1 MEKSSFISEWKQ
13 ILTNKKVLI
22 PIIAVAFVPLLYAG
36 MFLWAFWDPYN
47 YLSDLPV
54 AVVNEDAGADYE
66 GEHLEL
72 GKELVDKLKDNDEF
86 QFQFVPKQ
94 EGYRDL
100 ENRKYYMLIEIPKN
114 FSENATTLMDEKPKK
129 LELKYV
135 PNEAYNFLSSQIGE
149 TAAKEIKAEVS
160 KAVTSTYAETMF
172 DKVEDVAEGL
182 EKASDGSKKLDDGAK
197 ELADG
202 SKELKDNLEVLASS
216 SIEFENGV
224 TKARSGSGELADGSH
239 DLADGMNQLTDAS
252 GKLTGASKDVQK
264 GSHALNSGISQV
276 NNGLQEL
283 NGKVPDLVAG
293 TGKVQ
298 DGLNQ
303 LQTQLPKQMAD
314 SIGAKIK
321 ASSGEMD
328 AGLDQ
333 LNQGINNSLKNE
345 LAPKL
350 SSGVSSAVSSQIS
363 SEVGAAVD
371 QLEGTIAEM
380 QKQQMETLYASLLKN
395 GVPKETVDGVF
406 SQMAQESP
414 STEAIKGQ
422 LQTKLGNM
430 EGQIK
435 AGVEAGVQQGID
447 QATAGINEGF
457 NQYKSEVNKKLGGAT
472 AGLDKEIQQAIDP
485 VFDQLSNGLGT
496 IQSGQVALQEGVQ
509 KLSNGAKEL
518 QDGSSKLSSGQK
530 EYVNN
535 MEVFNQ
541 KIKEANS
548 GAHQLSDGANE
559 LSNGMGQLADG
570 SSKIKDGSQ
579 KLAEGSGKLSDG
591 TTELQ
596 DGTTE
601 LHEKLSEAADEAG
614 SVDANDD
621 TYDMMGSPVDVNK
634 EEVNPVPNYGT
645 GFAPYFIS
653 LGLFVGAL
661 LMTIVFNLRDP
672 AVNPRNGIT
681 WFLGKFGVVAI
692 TGVIQALLVD
702 AILLFGLGIE
712 VKSVPLFIFV
722 SIITSLSFMTLI
734 QLLVTTLGDPGR
746 FIAIIILIL
755 QLTTSAGTF
764 PLELIPRFIQP
775 LNSLLP
781 MTYSV
786 QAFKAVIS
794 SGDYSFMWQNVGILG
809 LYMLGCAALTM
820 AFFIVKNNVN
830 NKKELHQNADASI

>member
-1 MEKSSFISEWKQ
+1 MEKSSFLSEWKQ
-13 ILTNKKVLI
+13 ILTNKRVLI

-36 MFLWAFWDPYN
+36 MFLWAFWDPYE

-72 GKELVDKLKDNDEF
+72 GEELVDELKDNDEF
-86 QFQFVPKQ
+86 EFHFVPKK

-149 TAAKEIKAEVS
+149 TAAKEIRAEVS

-172 DKVEDVAEGL
+172 DKVGDVAEGL

-197 ELADG
+197 DLADG

-264 GSHALNSGISQV
+264 GSQALNSGISQV

-303 LQTQLPKQMAD
+303 LQSQLPKQMAE
-314 SIGAKIK
+314 SIGAKIQ
-321 ASSGEMD
+321 ASSGEMN

-333 LNQGINNSLKNE
+333 LNQGINKSLKNE

-371 QLEGTIAEM
+371 QLEGTITEM
-380 QKQQMETLYASLLKN
+380 QKKQMEALYTSLLKN
-395 GVPKETVDGVF
+395 GVPKETVDGIF
-406 SQMAQESP
+406 AEMAKESP

-422 LQTKLGNM
+422 LQEKLGNM
-430 EGQIK
+430 EGQIQ
-435 AGVEAGVQQGID
+435 AGVEAGVNQGID

-457 NQYKSEVNKKLGGAT
+457 NQYKSEVNKKLGGSS

-485 VFDQLSNGLGT
+485 VFDQLSNGLGA
-496 IQSGQVALQEGVQ
+496 IQSGQVALQEGVHQ
-509 KLSNGAKEL
+509 LSNGAKEL
-518 QDGSSKLSSGQK
+518 QDGSSKLSTGQK

-579 KLAEGSGKLSDG
+579 KLADGSGKLSDG

-614 SVDANDD
+614 SVDADDD
-621 TYDMMGSPVDVNK
+621 TYDMMGSPVDVDK
-634 EEVNPVPNYGT
+634 KEVNPVPNYGT

-672 AVNPRNGIT
+672 AINPRNGIT

-712 VKSVPLFIFV
+712 VRSIPLFMFV
-722 SIITSLSFMTLI
+722 SIITSLAFMTMI

-764 PLELIPRFIQP
+764 PLELIPKIIQP
-775 LNSLLP
+775 LNNLLP

-794 SGDYSFMWQNVGILG
+794 SGDYSFMWQNVGILL
-809 LYMLGCAALTM
+809 LYLLGCAALTM

-830 NKKELHQNADASI
+830 HKKALHQNADASV